1 VPLNL
6 NPELAHGRELQ
17 NNLRS
22 IERHLADDH
31 YVRDLS
37 PGVFAVEAAGAI
49 ILDPTTLRYP
59 VIQFPKV
66 IVRARASFRRSSEWR
81 TGQLAITVE
90 YTSNVGAVANFR
102 LAITADAFNAD
113 VLPGASLLVTEIDIP
128 GPGVANTPLVT
139 GPLYTTSSFASDRRR
154 FGIGVARNGAHANDT
169 NVNDLLILG
178 VVVEHIPA
186 RMEVS

>member
-1 VPLNL
+1 MPLNF
-6 NPELAHGRELQ
+6 NPEFAEGRQLQ
-17 NNLRS
+17 NNLRA

-37 PGVFAVEAAGAI
+37 PGLFAVEAAGAI

-66 IVRARASFRRSSEWR
+66 VVRARASCRKPSEWR
-81 TGQLAITVE
+81 TGMLAITVE
-90 YTSNVGAVANFR
+90 YTSNVGSTNNFR
-102 LAITADAFNAD
+102 LAITADAYNAD
-113 VLPGASLLVTEIDIP
+113 ALPGISLLVVEYDVP
-128 GPGVANTPLVT
+128 GPAVANTPLVT
-139 GPLYTTSSFASDRRR
+139 GPIYTTTGFASDRRR